1 MNVSAKNVIVWIWS
15 KFLMIRNISISCI
28 TWCFF
33 RIPFDPTSREILF
46 DWWAGAWERV
56 DWILV
61 VARSVHKHMLCL
73 LLYFVQVFETVV
85 TFFLIACT
93 LKIKPLA
100 VYDKAREVEPR
111 PSRTGEPRLPSW
123 TRARTAVCRRP
134 SGMRHNRTCHDLW
147 EYCWECCK
155 RYLSF
160 RHI

>member
-1 MNVSAKNVIVWIWS
+1 MNVSAKNVTVWIWS
-15 KFLMIRNISISCI
+15 KILMIRNISISCI

-46 DWWAGAWERV
+46 DWWAGAWEIV

-73 LLYFVQVFETVV
+73 LLYLVQDFEIVV

-100 VYDKAREVEPR
+100 VWQGKRGGAQAIEDRRAAPAVMDKGQNSSLSKDQWDEAQ
-111 PSRTGEPRLPSW
+111 SHLSW
-123 TRARTAVCRRP
+123 PLRVLLRV
-134 SGMRHNRTCHDLW
+134 L
-147 EYCWECCK
+147 
-155 RYLSF
+155 
-160 RHI
+160 